1 MAKSSKAQVVGTAAD
16 FSKLAKEVVEVT
28 MHEEVEKSFLS
39 YAYLTIEDRSIPDAR
54 DGLKPVQRRILYTM
68 YKDGNT
74 TEKQHV
80 KSAKIVGSCMGT
92 LHPHGD
98 SAIYEAMVRL
108 AQPFSLNTPVVDG
121 RGNFGDRPGAGA
133 ASARYTEARMS
144 KAAILMVDELRERPV
159 PFEANYD
166 QTTEEPSVLP
176 NQFPFLTVNG
186 VSGIAVGF
194 ATNMAPHNLEEVVN
208 ATRWLIT
215 HPNAD
220 LEKLMTYVPGPD
232 FPTGCEIVGLD
243 GIKEAYETGRGKIL
257 MRAPYRI
264 ENLGRGKSAIV
275 FHELPYESNSEK
287 IIDQLKAAILK
298 KQVIGIADVKDL
310 TDRRNGIRLV
320 VELKAG
326 VNPKVLVASLY
337 KYTELEKG
345 FAFNNIALVNGRP
358 KLLGLKEQ
366 LDIFIAHRME
376 VVTNRT
382 QKRADKRNERL
393 HLIEGMLKALDKK
406 NIDEVIRIIRAAEN
420 AAAAQTGLM
429 KKFKLDEIQADY
441 ILAIPLRRLTK
452 FDQLE
457 LEGEKKKLT
466 DELKDLNAILK
477 DESVLRQILV
487 KELDEVRKAIPSP
500 RKSVIIG
507 GTVAEAQAAVKEM
520 VENSSAE
527 IEDGD
532 CFITLTNKG
541 MISRVSKASAGA
553 WASARST
560 TRGKFIAVTNKGR
573 AFRIESIHV
582 GTRAAAVSTVLP
594 EKLPKGEQVITVT
607 PTDLLEGVTGG
618 IAMGTRNGV
627 VKIAAPQWPV
637 RSDDFS
643 VISLDADDEI
653 LSARWVDDVK
663 TAELVFVSSD
673 SSLLTFS
680 AEKVRPQGLSGA
692 GMAGIKLAAEQK
704 VVAFSVVT
712 ADEKA
717 KTMVTTYTGQ
727 TIKTSAYSEFP
738 AKGRATGGVRSH
750 KFLKGESSL
759 RLASVSVGGVL
770 YASDGKEVPLPAQ
783 SKRDASGTKFEDETI
798 F

>member
-1 MAKSSKAQVVGTAAD
+1 MARSSKTQISGSAAD
-16 FSKLAKEVVEVT
+16 FSKLAKEVVDVKLA
-28 MHEEVEKSFLS
+28 EEVEKAFLS
-39 YAYLTIEDRSIPDAR
+39 YAYLSIENRSIPDAR

-68 YKDGNT
+68 FKDGT
-74 TEKQHV
+74 TPEKQHV

-92 LHPHGD
+92 YHPHGD

-133 ASARYTEARMS
+133 ASSRYTEARMS
-144 KAAILMVDELRERPV
+144 KAALLMVDELRERPV
-159 PFEANYD
+159 PFVPNYD
-166 QTTEEPSVLP
+166 QTTEEPDVLP
-176 NQFPFLTVNG
+176 NQFPYLTVNG

-194 ATNMAPHNLEEVVN
+194 ATNMFPHNLEEVIN
-208 ATRWLIT
+208 ATRWLVT

-220 LEKLMTYVPGPD
+220 LDKLMTFMPGPD

-243 GIKEAYETGRGKIL
+243 GIREAYETGRGKIL
-257 MRAPYRI
+257 IRAPYQV

-275 FHELPYESNSEK
+275 FHELPYEVNSET
-287 IIDQLKAAILK
+287 IIDQLKSAISLK
-298 KQVIGIADVKDL
+298 KVVGIADVKDL

-337 KYTELEKG
+337 KNTSLET
-345 FAFNNIALVNGRP
+345 AMTANNNALVNGRP

-376 VVTNRT
+376 VVRART
-382 QKRADKRNERL
+382 QKRADKRSERL
-393 HLIEGMLKALDKK
+393 HLIEGLLKALA
-406 NIDEVIRIIRAAEN
+406 NIDEVIKIIRN
-420 AAAAQTGLM
+420 AADTEIAKQNLM
-429 KKFKLDEIQADY
+429 KKFKVDEIQAEY
-441 ILAIPLRRLTK
+441 IVEIKLRRLTK

-457 LEGEKKKLT
+457 LKSEKTKLET
-466 DELKDLNAILK
+466 ELKDLNTILK
-477 DESVLRQILV
+477 DENVLRQVLV
-487 KELDEVRKAIPSP
+487 KELDEVKKAIPSP
-500 RKSVIIG
+500 RRSVIVG
-507 GTVAEAQAAVKEM
+507 GTVAEAQAAVKDM
-520 VENSSAE
+520 VANTSAE
-527 IEDGD
+527 IADEE

-541 MISRVSKASAGA
+541 MISRVSKAPTGAFSSAK
-553 WASARST
+553 ST

-573 AFRIESIHV
+573 AFRLESIHV
-582 GTRAAAVSTVLP
+582 GTRAAVVSSVLP
-594 EKLPKGEQVITVT
+594 EKLPKGESVIAVT
-607 PTDLLEGVTGG
+607 PTDLGEGMTGG
-618 IAMGTRNGV
+618 IAMGTRKGV

-643 VISLDADDEI
+643 VIGLDGDDEI

-663 TAELVFVSSD
+663 SAELVFVSSD

-692 GMAGIKLAAEQK
+692 GMAGIKLAAEESAI
-704 VVAFSVVT
+704 AFSVVL

-750 KFLKGESSL
+750 KFLRGESAL
-759 RLASVSVGGVL
+759 RLAAVSVGGLL
-770 YASDGKEVPLPAQ
+770 YASDGKEVPLPKP